1 MSKLIET
8 LRRHEGVKNTLY
20 KCTSD
25 KWTIGV
31 GRNLE
36 DVGVSDDEIDYL
48 LQNDITRTENLL
60 DEYMGWWSDL
70 DNIRQE
76 ALINFVFNVGIGT
89 AMKFKKAMAALEAHD
104 YDTAA
109 IEMMDSNWAKQVGSR
124 AEEVT
129 QMIKTGEYQD
139 SHIKRPLRGSPSLTI
154 EVRIC

>member
-1 MSKLIET
+1 MSRLIEI

-36 DVGVSDDEIDYL
+36 DVGLSEEEIDML
-48 LQNDITRTENLL
+48 LLNDIVRTKELMDDYIPWHRDL
-60 DEYMGWWSDL
+60 DEV
-70 DNIRQE
+70 RQE

-89 AMKFKKAMAALEAHD
+89 TMKFKKAMAALEEHD

-109 IEMMDSNWAKQVGSR
+109 TEMLDSNWAKQVGSR

-139 SHIKRPLRGSPSLTI
+139 
-154 EVRIC
+154 

>member
-1 MSKLIET
+1 MSRLIET

-36 DVGVSDDEIDYL
+36 DVGLSEEEIDML
-48 LQNDITRTENLL
+48 LLNDIVRTKELMDN
-60 DEYMGWWSDL
+60 YIPWHSDL
-70 DNIRQE
+70 DEVRQE

-89 AMKFKKAMAALEAHD
+89 TMKFKNAMAALEEHD

-109 IEMMDSNWAKQVGSR
+109 TEMLDSNWAKQVGSR
-124 AEEVT
+124 AIEIT

-139 SHIKRPLRGSPSLTI
+139 
-154 EVRIC
+154 

>member
-36 DVGVSDDEIDYL
+36 DVGLSEAEIDYL
-48 LQNDITRTENLL
+48 LENDITRTEDLL
-60 DEYMGWWSDL
+60 DDYMSWWRDL
-70 DNIRQE
+70 DSIRQE
-76 ALINFVFNVGIGT
+76 AMVNFVFNVGIGT
-89 AMKFKKAMAALEAHD
+89 AMKFKNAMAALEAHD

-109 IEMMDSNWAKQVGSR
+109 NEMMDSNWAKQVGNR
-124 AEEVT
+124 AIEVT
-129 QMIKTGEYQD
+129 EMIRTGEYQA
-139 SHIKRPLRGSPSLTI
+139 
-154 EVRIC
+154 

>member
-36 DVGVSDDEIDYL
+36 DVGLSEEEIDML
-48 LQNDITRTENLL
+48 LLNDIKRTKELMDDYIPWHNDL
-60 DEYMGWWSDL
+60 DEV
-70 DNIRQE
+70 RQE

-89 AMKFKKAMAALEAHD
+89 AMKFKKAMAALEAYD

-109 IEMMDSNWAKQVGSR
+109 IEMMDSNWAKQVGNR
-124 AEEVT
+124 AIEVT
-129 QMIKTGEYQD
+129 EMIRTGEYQA
-139 SHIKRPLRGSPSLTI
+139 
-154 EVRIC
+154 

>member
-36 DVGVSDDEIDYL
+36 DVGLSEEEIDIL
-48 LQNDITRTENLL
+48 LLNDIKRTKELMDDYIPWYNDL
-60 DEYMGWWSDL
+60 DEV
-70 DNIRQE
+70 RQE

-89 AMKFKKAMAALEAHD
+89 AMKFKNAMAALEAHD

-139 SHIKRPLRGSPSLTI
+139 
-154 EVRIC
+154 

>member
-36 DVGVSDDEIDYL
+36 DVGLSEEEIDIL
-48 LQNDITRTENLL
+48 LLNDIKRTKELMDDYIPWYNDL
-60 DEYMGWWSDL
+60 DEV
-70 DNIRQE
+70 RQE

-104 YDTAA
+104 YNTAA
-109 IEMMDSNWAKQVGSR
+109 IEMLDSNWAKQVGSR

-139 SHIKRPLRGSPSLTI
+139 
-154 EVRIC
+154 

>member
-36 DVGVSDDEIDYL
+36 DVGLSEEEIDIL
-48 LQNDITRTENLL
+48 LLNDIKRTKELMDDYIPWYNDL
-60 DEYMGWWSDL
+60 DEV
-70 DNIRQE
+70 RQE

-89 AMKFKKAMAALEAHD
+89 AMKFKKAMAALEARD

-109 IEMMDSNWAKQVGSR
+109 IEMLDSNWAKQVGSR

-139 SHIKRPLRGSPSLTI
+139 
-154 EVRIC
+154 

>member
-36 DVGVSDDEIDYL
+36 DVGLSEEEIDML
-48 LQNDITRTENLL
+48 LLNDIVRTKELM
-60 DEYMGWWSDL
+60 DDYIPWHRDL
-70 DNIRQE
+70 DQVRQE

-89 AMKFKKAMAALEAHD
+89 TMKFKNAMAALEEHD

-109 IEMMDSNWAKQVGSR
+109 TEMLDSNWAKQVGNR
-124 AEEVT
+124 AIEIT

-139 SHIKRPLRGSPSLTI
+139 
-154 EVRIC
+154 

>member
-36 DVGVSDDEIDYL
+36 DVGLSEEEIDML
-48 LQNDITRTENLL
+48 LLNDIKRTKELMDDYIPWYN
-60 DEYMGWWSDL
+60 DL
-70 DNIRQE
+70 DGVRQE

-109 IEMMDSNWAKQVGSR
+109 IEMLDSNWDKQVGSR

-139 SHIKRPLRGSPSLTI
+139 
-154 EVRIC
+154 

>member
-36 DVGVSDDEIDYL
+36 DVGLSEEEIDML
-48 LQNDITRTENLL
+48 LLNDIVRTKELM
-60 DEYMGWWSDL
+60 DDYIPWHSDL
-70 DNIRQE
+70 DEVRQE

-89 AMKFKKAMAALEAHD
+89 TMKFKNAMAALEEHD
-104 YDTAA
+104 YDTAST
-109 IEMMDSNWAKQVGSR
+109 EMLDSNWAKQVGNR
-124 AEEVT
+124 AIEIT

-139 SHIKRPLRGSPSLTI
+139 
-154 EVRIC
+154 

>member
-36 DVGVSDDEIDYL
+36 DVGLSEEEIDML
-48 LQNDITRTENLL
+48 LLNDIKRTKELMDDYIPWYNDL
-60 DEYMGWWSDL
+60 DEV
-70 DNIRQE
+70 RQE

-89 AMKFKKAMAALEAHD
+89 AMKFKKAMAALEEQD
-104 YDTAA
+104 YETAA
-109 IEMMDSNWAKQVGSR
+109 YEMMDSNWAKQVGSR

-139 SHIKRPLRGSPSLTI
+139 
-154 EVRIC
+154 

>member
-36 DVGVSDDEIDYL
+36 DVGLSEEEIDML
-48 LQNDITRTENLL
+48 LLNDIKRTKELMDDYIPWHNNL
-60 DEYMGWWSDL
+60 DEV
-70 DNIRQE
+70 RQE

-89 AMKFKKAMAALEAHD
+89 TMKFKNAMAALEAHD

-109 IEMMDSNWAKQVGSR
+109 IEMLDSNWAKQVGSR

-139 SHIKRPLRGSPSLTI
+139 
-154 EVRIC
+154 